1 MPDAGL
7 NGGLSFGEKLSAAL
21 QAAEN
26 VASLLR
32 GEPPAEEAAQT
43 ESSSAASS
51 PAPRAEEENTQN
63 TAAQSDPGSRKSTG
77 GEAYAR
83 FIQRQEALSKKIGGR

>member
-43 ESSSAASS
+43 ESPSADSS
-51 PAPRAEEENTQN
+51 PSPRAEEENTRN
-63 TAAQSDPGSRKSTG
+63 TAAQSDPGSRKST